1 MNIIKPYYEILSP
14 LNREAILSS
23 IELAGRN
30 CYKSEGKI
38 TEDSASQF
46 VRMVIGRGHESV
58 LEHEKATVRFVCDR
72 GVSHEIV
79 RHRLA
84 SFSQESTR
92 YCNYGKNG
100 EVTFILPNWFDS
112 VSEESKKDWEESMA
126 FAEQKYL
133 KLLGE
138 GWTPQQARSVL
149 PNSLKTD
156 IIVTANMREW
166 RTIFKLRCS
175 KAAHPQMRELMI
187 PLFEEFKR
195 TIPELFEDITF

>member
-1 MNIIKPYYEILSP
+1 
-14 LNREAILSS
+14 
-23 IELAGRN
+23 
-30 CYKSEGKI
+30 
-38 TEDSASQF
+38 
-46 VRMVIGRGHESV
+46 
-58 LEHEKATVRFVCDR
+58 
-72 GVSHEIV
+72 
-79 RHRLA
+79 
-84 SFSQESTR
+84 
-92 YCNYGKNG
+92 
-100 EVTFILPNWFDS
+100 
-112 VSEESKKDWEESMA
+112 MA

-133 KLLGE
+133 KLLDE